1 MKRWCSPF
9 VMFLI
14 LLIVLIISIV
24 FTKYLPIEG
33 FISYNPVR
41 DQQLVIVPLYSS
53 TQQLLKVYDSVY
65 FDPQTGNM
73 LELFGTPSGDNTAT
87 SNDVSTLTNMVLIPR
102 QGTDVVFYGRNTTD
116 PPFSNNMIE
125 PQYLNVQMNS
135 SYDAW
140 YYPNAGSLST
150 LPFNYQ
156 IFYFPWKTQT
166 VILINDCT
174 IQKIV
179 GVFPFINSTKNTS
192 RIQPSSQTFKYPT
205 QKIED
210 YTKEAYVDVLP
221 QYLSSMQGKPAFITP
236 TQLYQIETNIWF
248 DTTNGIVMMMKSGTS
263 TDLDIETGV
272 SFTIKAQTDTSVLPC
287 IIASD
292 NLGQNIVVCTAFPNN
307 CTMVSILCVNEH
319 NSSILE
325 IRNVILFDPSV
336 SGGVSHK
343 HNDHHHHHPTDTP
356 NSTITD
362 KPDDNKYIL
371 KSQIVPPV
379 CPACPSCN
387 NNTCDA
393 CKSVT
398 TLAPLGNNNSLSSL
412 IANSYTVG
420 KQTGN
425 GSGNGTVIQD
435 NGMPWS
441 QSVSNMVTGGENTV
455 GNVLLGAEGT
465 IGNVLD
471 TAVGGTALLGLG
483 VVSGATTLGTG
494 VAGDV
499 KDLGLGVTGDVA
511 GVANNLVDAVKDIV
525 THTMDDLTGG
535 KGDQKGTHTHTNEG
549 DTEQT
554 TTPTFLPTTTPAT
567 TMGSE
572 LKNIPGGYKMA
583 CGPGLNNYY
592 GALNNHNASNF
603 MPVTSDF
610 SKFGR

>member
-1 MKRWCSPF
+1 MKQWCSPF

-33 FISYNPVR
+33 FVSYNPVR
-41 DQQLVIVPLYSS
+41 DQQLVIVPMYSA

-73 LELFGTPSGDNTAT
+73 LELFGTPSGDNTST
-87 SNDVSTLTNMVLIPR
+87 SNDISTLTNMVLIPR

-125 PQYLNVQMNS
+125 TQYLNVQMNS

-210 YTKEAYVDVLP
+210 YNTNNETYVDVLP
-221 QYLSSMQGKPAFITP
+221 QYLSSMKGNPAFKTT
-236 TQLYQIETNIWF
+236 TQLYQLESNIWF

-263 TDLDIETGV
+263 TDLDIETGA

-292 NLGQNIVVCTAFPNN
+292 NIGQNIVVCTAFPNN
-307 CTMVSILCVNEH
+307 CTMVGILCINEN

-336 SGGVSHK
+336 AGGVSHK
-343 HNDHHHHHPTDTP
+343 HNDHHHHSPTDSPKT
-356 NSTITD
+356 NVTS

-420 KQTGN
+420 NNTGT
-425 GSGNGTVIQD
+425 GTGTQD

-441 QSVSNMVTGGENTV
+441 QATSNMVTGGENTV
-455 GNVLLGAEGT
+455 GNVLMGAEGT

-471 TAVGGTALLGLG
+471 TAIGGTALLGLG
-483 VVSGATTLGTG
+483 VVSGAATLGTG

-525 THTMDDLTGG
+525 TNTMDDLTGV
-535 KGDQKGTHTHTNEG
+535 KGDQKGKHARTNEG
-549 DTEQT
+549 DTEQGQ
-554 TTPTFLPTTTPAT
+554 TPTFLPTTTAT
-567 TMGSE
+567 GMAMGSE
-572 LKNIPGGYKMA
+572 LKNMPGGYKTA

-592 GALNNHNASNF
+592 GALSNHNASNF

>member
-41 DQQLVIVPLYSS
+41 DQQLVIVPLYSA

-73 LELFGTPSGDNTAT
+73 LELFGTPSGDNTST

-116 PPFSNNMIE
+116 PPFSNNMVE
-125 PQYLNVQMNS
+125 TQYLNVQMNS

-192 RIQPSSQTFKYPT
+192 RIQPNTQTFKYPT

-210 YTKEAYVDVLP
+210 YTKESYVDVLP
-221 QYLSSMQGKPAFITP
+221 QYMSYMQGKPAFVTP

-248 DTTNGIVMMMKSGTS
+248 DTTNGIVMMMKSDTS
-263 TDLDIETGV
+263 TDLDVETGV
-272 SFTIKAQTDTSVLPC
+272 SFTVKAQTDNSILPC
-287 IIASD
+287 FIASD
-292 NLGQNIVVCTAFPNN
+292 NIGQNIVVCTAFPNN

-343 HNDHHHHHPTDTP
+343 HNDHHSPTDTP
-356 NSTITD
+356 NVNATSS
-362 KPDDNKYIL
+362 PDSNKYIL

-379 CPACPSCN
+379 CPACPSCS

-393 CKSVT
+393 CKAAT

-420 KQTGN
+420 KNTGT
-425 GSGNGTVIQD
+425 GTGTGTGTQD
-435 NGMPWS
+435 SGMPWS
-441 QSVSNMVTGGENTV
+441 QATSNMVTGGENTV
-455 GNVLLGAEGT
+455 GNVLMGAEGT

-494 VAGDV
+494 VAGDT

-525 THTMDDLTGG
+525 TNTMDDLTGG
-535 KGDQKGTHTHTNEG
+535 KGDQKGKRTHTNEG
-549 DTEQT
+549 DSEQGQ
-554 TTPTFLPTTTPAT
+554 TPTFLPTTTAT
-567 TMGSE
+567 SMAMGSE
-572 LKNIPGGYKMA
+572 LKNVPGGYKTA

-592 GALNNHNASNF
+592 GALSNHNASNF

>member
-1 MKRWCSPF
+1 
-9 VMFLI
+9 MFLI
-14 LLIVLIISIV
+14 LLIVLIISII
-24 FTKYLPIEG
+24 FSKFLPIEG

-41 DQQLVIVPLYSS
+41 DQQLVIVPLYSA

-73 LELFGTPSGDNTAT
+73 LELFGTPSGDNTIT
-87 SNDVSTLTNMVLIPR
+87 SNDISTITNMVLIPR

-116 PPFSNNMIE
+116 PPFSNNMVE
-125 PQYLNVQMNS
+125 TQYLNLHMIS

-140 YYPNAGSLST
+140 YYPNAGSLSS

-166 VILINDCT
+166 IILINDCT

-192 RIQPSSQTFKYPT
+192 RIQPSSPTFKYPT

-210 YTKEAYVDVLP
+210 YNTANETYVDVLP
-221 QYLSSMQGKPAFITP
+221 QYVSQMQGNRAFKTP
-236 TQLYQIETNIWF
+236 TQLYQLESNIWF
-248 DTTNGIVMMMKSGTS
+248 DTTNGILMMMKSGTS
-263 TDLDIETGV
+263 TDLDVETGV
-272 SFTIKAQTDTSVLPC
+272 SFTMKSQTDTSVLPC
-287 IIASD
+287 IIVSD
-292 NLGQNIVVCTAFPNN
+292 NVGQNIVVCTAFPNN
-307 CTMVSILCVNEH
+307 CTMVSILCVNEN

-325 IRNVILFDPSV
+325 IRNVVLFDPSV

-343 HNDHHHHHPTDTP
+343 HNDHHHSPP
-356 NSTITD
+356 NSPKSRVTSS
-362 KPDDNKYIL
+362 PDANKYIL

-393 CKSVT
+393 CKTKT

-420 KQTGN
+420 KNTGTAT
-425 GSGNGTVIQD
+425 GTGTTTQD
-435 NGMPWS
+435 SGMPWS
-441 QSVSNMVTGGENTV
+441 QATSNMAVGAENTI
-455 GNVLLGAEGT
+455 GNVLTGAEGT

-525 THTMDDLTGG
+525 TTTMDDLTGE
-535 KGDQKGTHTHTNEG
+535 KGDRKGKHSRTNEG
-549 DTEQT
+549 DADQT
-554 TTPTFLPTTTPAT
+554 PTPTFLPITPTTGIA
-567 TMGSE
+567 SE
-572 LKNIPGGYKMA
+572 MKNIPGGYKTA

-592 GALNNHNASNF
+592 GALSNRNASNF